1 METGLFSNPWFTPDS
16 LDLRPPDK
24 IWMEVSVRP
33 ELLSEF
39 CDETDKNSDE
49 LCQGILV
56 GVEALQ
62 ASPDPPEQPVDS
74 LAWFSGL
81 TQRPPGQEQY
91 FGPTDEDDS
100 NHYHNFRNS
109 FAPHLDLAGCL
120 VATIN
125 QNRLENLARECKSEA
140 ERQKLIFQMQV
151 ARSVSPIPH
160 AYDDGMGHFAWSPYE
175 SEEEESSEWSEMSV
189 ISSSIESDFESS
201 EQDPDFLSCSAE
213 QYYGT
218 DESFESHS
226 SDQRS
231 KSI

>member
-1 METGLFSNPWFTPDS
+1 MFHSASLSYHLTSFSEHKS
-16 LDLRPPDK
+16 LQHIDHHRAVAESANL
-24 IWMEVSVRP
+24 W
-33 ELLSEF
+33 LLPHCKGEYV
-39 CDETDKNSDE
+39 EG
-49 LCQGILV
+49 QGILA

-91 FGPTDEDDS
+91 FGPTDDDDS

-175 SEEEESSEWSEMSV
+175 SEEDESSEWSEMSV